1 MADTKKEHFV
11 PRCYLEYFEN
21 DNKRIHVF
29 DKKTMDTRC
38 QKKEEIAHENYF
50 MMLIMRKLYQAYL
63 QIKKK
68 D

>member
-29 DKKTMDTRC
+29 NKKTMDTRC
-38 QKKEEIAHENYF
+38 QKKK
-50 MMLIMRKLYQAYL
+50 R
-63 QIKKK
+63 
-68 D
+68 